1 MTCMATAT
9 CIAVACRWKST
20 PEWTHSTDSPAD
32 AGESV
37 GRSVGPSK
45 CFARIIPAMSPSIN
59 ASSPPELLVGDILR
73 LRRSTPADATSVFA
87 ATNDTAVTHFMEWSR
102 HTELSTTESFFSG
115 CVGRWESGTEFHW
128 IIETSDHYDTAGCIA
143 LRIRGHAADFGYF
156 LLPEFWG
163 RGLASAAATLVITW
177 LKHKPGIFH
186 IWATTDS
193 GR

>member
-1 MTCMATAT
+1 
-9 CIAVACRWKST
+9 
-20 PEWTHSTDSPAD
+20 
-32 AGESV
+32 
-37 GRSVGPSK
+37 
-45 CFARIIPAMSPSIN
+45 
-59 ASSPPELLVGDILR
+59 
-73 LRRSTPADATSVFA
+73 
-87 ATNDTAVTHFMEWSR
+87 MEWSR

-115 CVGRWESGTEFHW
+115 CVERWESGTEFHW

-177 LKHKPGIFH
+177 LKQQPGIFR

-193 GR
+193 ENLRSMTTLERLGMRREGTLRMAAVRPNISDIPRDTAVFGVSRTDF